1 MIFGLIFRARLLT
14 PLSPID
20 TVAKRL
26 LADAVA
32 DASVPI
38 GTAIAA
44 ARKQS
49 AGSAGRSIDLEEL
62 ARGIINSMPQEA
74 EKYRKGKKAVLA
86 RLIGQGMKETKG
98 AVDASALGQKLQEL
112 LSET

>member
-1 MIFGLIFRARLLT
+1 
-14 PLSPID
+14 
-20 TVAKRL
+20 
-26 LADAVA
+26 
-32 DASVPI
+32 
-38 GTAIAA
+38 
-44 ARKQS
+44 
-49 AGSAGRSIDLEEL
+49 
-62 ARGIINSMPQEA
+62 MPQEA